1 MSSEQ
6 ASALKEQQELI
17 KSSSQ
22 GINYISGKQIMEEK
36 FKKYGNIISD
46 GEGEGSDYDNKI
58 SSEYQNQKLSL
69 DVND

>member
-46 GEGEGSDYDNKI
+46 GEGEGSD
-58 SSEYQNQKLSL
+58 
-69 DVND
+69 